1 MMSAFRHA
9 SMLGVVTCLF
19 GSMNGFLSL
28 QDMSKMSQTAS
39 PWTESVFLS
48 HRVVTDVYFGGR
60 RLAEVFMDEEGFIH
74 YCNMLGDRALI
85 NKLLFSVPIYV
96 VDHVNVYQMNNVV
109 HQCAQRPQ
117 NAKNSYF
124 PKLQEERHQ
133 GAVMFPGT
141 KWCGAG
147 NVASNYD
154 DLGKAWEA
162 DMCCRE
168 HDLAKESIPAFGAK
182 RGVKNMLFYTMTS
195 CDADKKFFKCL
206 LKAQSFTSFSLGVG
220 YFDILRTKCYQY
232 GHPTK
237 CVDKQTT
244 DNPKSKLLCKK
255 FKTDTWKARK
265 WRVYDPPNFFKAYV
279 MAKTGNENGI
289 GMWTSATEKK

>member
-1 MMSAFRHA
+1 MAAFRRA
-9 SMLGVVTCLF
+9 SILGVVTCLF
-19 GSMNGFLSL
+19 GSMNGFRSL

-39 PWTESVFLS
+39 PWTESLFLS

-60 RLAEVFMDEEGFIH
+60 RLAEVFMDGEGFIH

-85 NKLLFSVPIYV
+85 NKLLFSVPISV

-117 NAKNSYF
+117 NAKDSYF
-124 PKLQEERHQ
+124 PKLQENGHQ

-154 DLGKAWEA
+154 DLGKAREA

-182 RGVKNMLFYTMTS
+182 RGVRNKLFYTMTS
-195 CDADKKFFKCL
+195 CDADKKFFNCL

-237 CVDKQTT
+237 CTDKQTT
-244 DNPKSKLLCKK
+244 DKAKSKRLCKK
-255 FKTDTWKARK
+255 FKTDIWKSKK

-279 MAKTGNENGI
+279 TAKSGNKNGI
-289 GMWTSATEKK
+289 GMWTSATERK